1 MEYLV
6 VEKRKSVRPPPSRTP
21 TAAGVVE
28 KTKTK
33 TATTTTTASS
43 SSSSSDI
50 ATTVGDFDAELDMKI
65 RGALRSAEMDLL
77 AGGGGGETAPKP
89 PPDTPGG
96 RLMREYGSI
105 DVDVVASSSSDDDD
119 DDDDDDAAMLAEA
132 QREAEEAEDMLR
144 QAEEEVRLAELEAAM
159 WEEELASLG
168 GGGAARAE
176 SAAES
181 EARDSEV
188 ATLSSMAEAY
198 REALEAS
205 NDSASALRE
214 QVIGLEVELADAT
227 SKMERASE
235 DRERIGAEYAYL
247 ARNYNDLKR
256 KSSSEGATSSSSS
269 SSSAASAAA
278 AAAAEEKVV
287 ALTGEIESYKSRI
300 ADAETRLAGLE
311 TSLAEARSDAERW
324 RTMHD
329 DVSDRASRAA
339 TVRDVEH
346 AEEMRAAG
354 EHHELRILEARRS
367 LEEARARMISEKDA
381 SANVLRA
388 EFDRSLEENSKMI
401 SALRAALRK
410 TRKESTTTTKT
421 TDAGG
426 GGIEGESSSLSSS
439 DDLVDVRTKMT
450 EEVANLRSVLKS
462 VQGEMDEKEREVLRA
477 MEGRGETEKLMEEVR

>member
-1 MEYLV
+1 ME
-6 VEKRKSVRPPPSRTP
+6 
-21 TAAGVVE
+21 TA
-28 KTKTK
+28 
-33 TATTTTTASS
+33 
-43 SSSSSDI
+43 
-50 ATTVGDFDAELDMKI
+50 
-65 RGALRSAEMDLL
+65 
-77 AGGGGGETAPKP
+77 APKP
-89 PPDTPGG
+89 PADTPGG
-96 RLMREYGSI
+96 RLMRGYGSI
-105 DVDVVASSSSDDDD
+105 DVAVASSSDDDE

-132 QREAEEAEDMLR
+132 QREADEAEDMLR

-168 GGGAARAE
+168 GGGGAARRAAG
-176 SAAES
+176 SAAGPG
-181 EARDSEV
+181 ARDAE
-188 ATLSSMAEAY
+188 AAALSSVAEAY

-205 NDSASALRE
+205 NDDASALRE
-214 QVIGLEVELADAT
+214 QVIGLEVELADTIAR
-227 SKMERASE
+227 MERASE

-256 KSSSEGATSSSSS
+256 KSSSEGGATSSS
-269 SSSAASAAA
+269 SSSAASAAS
-278 AAAAEEKVV
+278 AAAEEKVV
-287 ALTGEIESYKSRI
+287 ALTGEIESYMSRI

-311 TSLAEARSDAERW
+311 TSLAEARSDAGRW

-329 DVSDRASRAA
+329 DASDRASRAA
-339 TVRDVEH
+339 AARDVEH

-354 EHHELRILEARRS
+354 EYHELRISEARAS
-367 LEEARARMISEKDA
+367 LEEARARMMSENDA
-381 SANVLRA
+381 SADVLRA

-410 TRKESTTTTKT
+410 TRRESRTTTKT

-426 GGIEGESSSLSSS
+426 GGIGGESSSSSSSSSS
-439 DDLVDVRTKMT
+439 DDLDDVRTKMT

>member
-1 MEYLV
+1 M
-6 VEKRKSVRPPPSRTP
+6 
-21 TAAGVVE
+21 
-28 KTKTK
+28 
-33 TATTTTTASS
+33 
-43 SSSSSDI
+43 
-50 ATTVGDFDAELDMKI
+50 
-65 RGALRSAEMDLL
+65 RG
-77 AGGGGGETAPKP
+77 
-89 PPDTPGG
+89 
-96 RLMREYGSI
+96 YGSI
-105 DVDVVASSSSDDDD
+105 DVAVASSSDD

-132 QREAEEAEDMLR
+132 QREADEAEDMLR

-168 GGGAARAE
+168 GGGGAARRAAG
-176 SAAES
+176 SAAGPG
-181 EARDSEV
+181 ARDAE
-188 ATLSSMAEAY
+188 AAALSSVAEAY

-205 NDSASALRE
+205 NDDASALRE
-214 QVIGLEVELADAT
+214 QVIGLEVELADTIAR
-227 SKMERASE
+227 MERASE

-256 KSSSEGATSSSSS
+256 KSSSEGGATSSS

-278 AAAAEEKVV
+278 AAAAAAEEKIV
-287 ALTGEIESYKSRI
+287 ALTGEIGSYMSRI

-311 TSLAEARSDAERW
+311 TSLAEARSDAGRW

-329 DVSDRASRAA
+329 DASDRASRAA
-339 TVRDVEH
+339 AARDVEH

-354 EHHELRILEARRS
+354 EYHELRISEARAS
-367 LEEARARMISEKDA
+367 LEEARARMMSENDA
-381 SANVLRA
+381 SADVLRA

-410 TRKESTTTTKT
+410 TRRESRTTTKT

-426 GGIEGESSSLSSS
+426 GGIGGESSSSSSSSSS
-439 DDLVDVRTKMT
+439 DDLDDVRTKMT